1 MATLN
6 TRIQLKCDTYENWQA
21 NDIVLKNGEIGF
33 CVIPADTGAV
43 QTEPTV
49 MAKIGDGTKKFSE
62 LDWMSAKA
70 ADVYAWAK
78 AATKPTYQAS
88 EIENL
93 EEFISGEVND
103 TNTQYQIVQNGNL
116 GFKLQKKDIGDP
128 DFTDVNTITL
138 VAPTLVSGS
147 ANGTV
152 AYNGIDVAV
161 TGLKDAA
168 YTTVADIVA
177 QVTGPAESEEPATGA
192 DKTVAGA
199 KAYADEKVAALDF
212 TDAAVEHQ
220 FITAVNETDG
230 VVSVVRAQP
239 AVADINGL
247 DTALAA
253 KQDTVVF
260 NTAYDASS
268 NKAATMTDVTNAV
281 SGLTGA
287 MHYVGTSTTDPATG
301 TVTIGDAPYTGKVG
315 DVVVYNAKE
324 YVCESVSDGSATWRL
339 LGDEGSYAV
348 KGAITDADI
357 ASDAAIVA
365 SKVVGLEQAISDVA
379 GLKTSVGE
387 TPVAE
392 QITTAIGNLDN
403 SDAAVANQFVTAV
416 TQTDGVVAIQR
427 AQAAVADINGL
438 QGALD
443 AKANDSALAPVAKSG
458 KVDDLTQDA
467 VLILNCGSATVN
479 V

>member
-6 TRIQLKCDTYENWQA
+6 TRIQLKFDTYQNWLD
-21 NDIVLKNGEIGF
+21 NDIVLLKGEMGIAE
-33 CVIPADTGAV
+33 IPADTGVV
-43 QTEPTV
+43 QSEP
-49 MAKIGDGTKKFSE
+49 AYLIKIGDGTKKFSE
-62 LDWMSAKA
+62 LDWVSGKA

-88 EIENL
+88 EIQGL
-93 EEFISGEVND
+93 ADFIDGEIQD
-103 TNTQYQIVQNGNL
+103 SNTQYQIVQNGNL
-116 GFKLQKKDIGDP
+116 GFKLQKKDIGEEA
-128 DFTDVNTITL
+128 FTDVNTITL
-138 VAPTLVSGS
+138 VAPTLAPGS

-152 AYNGIDVAV
+152 AYNGSDVAV

-168 YTTVADIVA
+168 YTTVADIIE
-177 QVTGPAESEEPATGA
+177 QVTGPAEPEEPATGA
-192 DKTVAGA
+192 DNTIAGA
-199 KAYADEKVAALDF
+199 KAYADEKIAALDF
-212 TDAAVEHQ
+212 TDSAVEHQ
-220 FITAVNETDG
+220 FITAVNETNG

-260 NTAYDASS
+260 NTAYDAAS

-281 SGLTGA
+281 AGLSGA
-287 MHYVGTSTTDPATG
+287 MHFVGTSTTDPAGG
-301 TVTIGDAPYTGKVG
+301 TVTIGEEVYTGKAG
-315 DVVVYNAKE
+315 DVVLYNQKE
-324 YVCESVSDGSATWRL
+324 YVYNGTNWIE
-339 LGDEGSYAV
+339 LGDETSYAV
-348 KGAITDADI
+348 KGSIKNADI
-357 ASDAAIVA
+357 AADAAIAA
-365 SKVVGLEQAISDVA
+365 SKVAGLDQAISDIA
-379 GLKTSVGE
+379 GLKTSVGA

-416 TQTDGVVAIQR
+416 TQTDGVVAVQR

-438 QGALD
+438 QAALD
-443 AKANDSALAPVAKSG
+443 AKANDSALAAVAKSG

>member
-21 NDIVLKNGEIGF
+21 NDIILKNGEIGF
-33 CVIPADTGAV
+33 CVIPGETGAV

-49 MAKIGDGTKKFSE
+49 IAKIGDGVKKYSE

-88 EIENL
+88 EIEGL

-128 DFTDVNTITL
+128 NFTDVNDITL
-138 VAPTLVSGS
+138 VTPTLGSGS

-152 AYNGIDVAV
+152 AYNGTDVAV

-168 YTTVADIVA
+168 YTTVADIIE
-177 QVTGPAESEEPATGA
+177 QVTGPAEPEEPATGA
-192 DKTVAGA
+192 DNTIAGA

-212 TDAAVEHQ
+212 TDSAVEHQ

-230 VVSVVRAQP
+230 VVSIVRAQP
-239 AVADINGL
+239 AIADINGL

-281 SGLTGA
+281 AGLSGA
-287 MHYVGTSTTDPATG
+287 MHFVGTSTTDPAGG
-301 TVTIGDAPYTGKVG
+301 TVTISEQPYSGKSG
-315 DVVVYNAKE
+315 DVVLYNQKE
-324 YVCESVSDGSATWRL
+324 YVYNGTDWIE
-339 LGDEGSYAV
+339 LGDETSYAV
-348 KGAITDADI
+348 KGSIKDVDI
-357 ASDAAIVA
+357 AADAAIA
-365 SKVVGLEQAISDVA
+365 SSKVAGLEQAISDIA
-379 GLKTSVGE
+379 GLKTSVGA

-403 SDAAVANQFVTAV
+403 TDAAVANQFVTAV
-416 TQTDGVVAIQR
+416 TQTDGVVAVQR

-443 AKANDSALAPVAKSG
+443 AKANDSDLAAVAKSG

>member
-33 CVIPADTGAV
+33 CVIPGETGAV

-49 MAKIGDGTKKFSE
+49 IAKIGDGVKKYSE

-88 EIENL
+88 EIEGL

-128 DFTDVNTITL
+128 NFTDVNDITL
-138 VAPTLVSGS
+138 VAPTLGSGS

-152 AYNGIDVAV
+152 AYNGTDVAV

-168 YTTVADIVA
+168 YTTVAAIIE
-177 QVTGPAESEEPATGA
+177 QVTGPAEPEEPATGA
-192 DKTVAGA
+192 DNTIAGA
-199 KAYADEKVAALDF
+199 KAYANEKVAALDF
-212 TDAAVEHQ
+212 TDSAVEHQ

-281 SGLTGA
+281 AGLSGA
-287 MHYVGTSTTDPATG
+287 MHFVGTSTTDPAGG
-301 TVTIGDAPYTGKVG
+301 TVTISEQPYSGKSG
-315 DVVVYNAKE
+315 DVVLYNQKE
-324 YVCESVSDGSATWRL
+324 YVYNGTDWIE
-339 LGDEGSYAV
+339 LGDETSYAV
-348 KGAITDADI
+348 KGSIKDVDI
-357 ASDAAIVA
+357 AADAAIA
-365 SKVVGLEQAISDVA
+365 SSKVAGLEQAISDIA
-379 GLKTSVGE
+379 GLKTSVGA

-403 SDAAVANQFVTAV
+403 TDAAVANQFVTAV
-416 TQTDGVVAIQR
+416 TQTDGVVAVQR

-443 AKANDSALAPVAKSG
+443 AKANDSDLAAVAKSG

>member
-6 TRIQLKCDTYENWQA
+6 TRIQLKFDTYQNWLD
-21 NDIVLKNGEIGF
+21 NDIVLLKGEIGIAE
-33 CVIPADTGAV
+33 IPAKTGVV
-43 QTEPTV
+43 QSEP
-49 MAKIGDGTKKFSE
+49 AYLIKIGDGTKKFSQ
-62 LDWMSAKA
+62 LDWVSGKA

-88 EIENL
+88 EIQGL
-93 EEFISGEVND
+93 ADFIDGEIQD
-103 TNTQYQIVQNGNL
+103 SNTQYQIVQNGNL

-152 AYNGIDVAV
+152 AYNGTDVAV

-168 YTTVADIVA
+168 YTTVADIIE
-177 QVTGPAESEEPATGA
+177 QVTGPAEPEEPATGA
-192 DKTVAGA
+192 DNTIAGA
-199 KAYADEKVAALDF
+199 KAYTDEKVAALDF
-212 TDAAVEHQ
+212 TDSAKEHQ

-230 VVSVVRAQP
+230 VVSVTRAQP

-247 DTALAA
+247 DTVLAA

-260 NTAYDASS
+260 NTAYDAAS

-281 SGLTGA
+281 AGLSGA
-287 MHYVGTSTTDPATG
+287 MHFVGTSTTDPAGG
-301 TVTIGDAPYTGKVG
+301 TVTIGEEAYTGKPG
-315 DVVVYNAKE
+315 DVVLFGQKE
-324 YVCESVSDGSATWRL
+324 YVFDGTNWKL

-348 KGAITDADI
+348 KGAITNADI
-357 ASDAAIVA
+357 AAGAAIDA
-365 SKVVGLEQAISDVA
+365 SKVTGLETAISDIA
-379 GLKTSVGE
+379 GLKTSVGA

-416 TQTDGVVAIQR
+416 TQTDGVVAVQR

-438 QGALD
+438 QTALD
-443 AKANDSALAPVAKSG
+443 AKANDSALAAVAKSG

>member
-6 TRIQLKCDTYENWQA
+6 TRIQLKFDTYQNWLD
-21 NDIVLKNGEIGF
+21 NDIVLLKGEIGIAE
-33 CVIPADTGAV
+33 IPADTGVV
-43 QTEPTV
+43 QSEP
-49 MAKIGDGTKKFSE
+49 AYLIKIGDGTKKFSQ
-62 LDWMSAKA
+62 LDWVSGKA

-88 EIENL
+88 EIQGL
-93 EEFISGEVND
+93 ADFIDGEIQD
-103 TNTQYQIVQNGNL
+103 SNTQYQIVQNGNL

-138 VAPTLVSGS
+138 VAPTLAPGS

-152 AYNGIDVAV
+152 AYNGSDVAV

-168 YTTVADIVA
+168 YTTVAAIIE
-177 QVTGPAESEEPATGA
+177 QVTGPAEPEEPATGA

-281 SGLTGA
+281 AGLSGA
-287 MHYVGTSTTDPATG
+287 MHFVGASTTDPAGG
-301 TVTIGDAPYTGKVG
+301 TVTIGEELYSGKSG
-315 DVVVYNAKE
+315 DVVLFGQKE
-324 YVCESVSDGSATWRL
+324 YVFDGTNWKL

-348 KGAITDADI
+348 KGAITNADI
-357 ASDAAIVA
+357 AAGAAIDA
-365 SKVVGLEQAISDVA
+365 SKVAGLETAISDIA
-379 GLKTSVGE
+379 GLKTSVGT

-392 QITTAIGNLDN
+392 QITTAIGNLDKT
-403 SDAAVANQFVTAV
+403 DAPVASQFVTAV
-416 TQTDGVVAIQR
+416 TQTDGVIAVQR

-438 QGALD
+438 QTALD
-443 AKANDSALAPVAKSG
+443 AKANDGDLATVAKSG

>member
-33 CVIPADTGAV
+33 CVIPGETGAV

-49 MAKIGDGTKKFSE
+49 IAKIGDGVKKYSE

-88 EIENL
+88 EIEGL

-128 DFTDVNTITL
+128 NFTDVNDITL
-138 VAPTLVSGS
+138 VAPTLGSGS

-152 AYNGIDVAV
+152 AYNGTDVAV

-168 YTTVADIVA
+168 YTTVAAIIE
-177 QVTGPAESEEPATGA
+177 QVTGPAEPEEPATGA
-192 DKTVAGA
+192 DNTIAGA

-212 TDAAVEHQ
+212 TDSAVEHQ

-260 NTAYDASS
+260 NTAYDAAN

-281 SGLTGA
+281 AGLSGA
-287 MHYVGTSTTDPATG
+287 MHFVGTSTTNPAEG
-301 TVTIGDAPYTGKVG
+301 TVTISEEVYQGKSG
-315 DVVVYNAKE
+315 DVVLYNQKE
-324 YVCESVSDGSATWRL
+324 YVYNGTNWIE
-339 LGDEGSYAV
+339 LGDETSYAV
-348 KGAITDADI
+348 KGSIKDVDI
-357 ASDAAIVA
+357 AADAAIA
-365 SKVVGLEQAISDVA
+365 SSKVTGLDQAISDIA
-379 GLKTSVGE
+379 GLKTSVGA

-392 QITTAIGNLDN
+392 QITTAISNLDN

-416 TQTDGVVAIQR
+416 TQTDGVVAVQR

-443 AKANDSALAPVAKSG
+443 AKANDSDLAAVAKSG

>member
-6 TRIQLKCDTYENWQA
+6 TRIQLKFDTYQNWLD
-21 NDIVLKNGEIGF
+21 NDIVLLKGEIGIAE
-33 CVIPADTGAV
+33 IPADTGVV
-43 QTEPTV
+43 QSEP
-49 MAKIGDGTKKFSE
+49 AYLIKIGDGTKKFSQ
-62 LDWMSAKA
+62 LDWVSGKA

-88 EIENL
+88 EIEGL
-93 EEFISGEVND
+93 ADFIDGEIQD
-103 TNTQYQIVQNGNL
+103 SNTQYQIVQNGNL
-116 GFKLQKKDIGDP
+116 GFKLQKKDIGDAE
-128 DFTDVNTITL
+128 FTDVNTITL
-138 VAPTLVSGS
+138 VAPTLAPGS

-152 AYNGIDVAV
+152 AYNGADIAV

-177 QVTGPAESEEPATGA
+177 QVTGPAEPEEPATGA
-192 DKTVAGA
+192 DNTIAGA

-212 TDAAVEHQ
+212 TDAVVEHQ

-260 NTAYDASS
+260 NTAYNAAS

-281 SGLTGA
+281 AGLSGA
-287 MHYVGTSTTDPATG
+287 MHFVGTSTTDPAGG
-301 TVTIGDAPYTGKVG
+301 TVTIGEEAYTGKPG
-315 DVVVYNAKE
+315 DVVLFGQKE
-324 YVCESVSDGSATWRL
+324 YVFDGTNWKL

-348 KGAITDADI
+348 KGAITNADI
-357 ASDAAIVA
+357 AAGAAIDA
-365 SKVVGLEQAISDVA
+365 SKVAGLETAISDIA
-379 GLKTSVGE
+379 GLKTSVGT

-392 QITTAIGNLDN
+392 QITTAIGNLDKT
-403 SDAAVANQFVTAV
+403 DAAVASQFVTAV
-416 TQTDGVVAIQR
+416 TQTDGVIAVQR
-427 AQAAVADINGL
+427 AQAAVADISGL
-438 QGALD
+438 QTALD
-443 AKANDSALAPVAKSG
+443 AKANDSALAAVAKSG
-458 KVDDLTQDA
+458 KVDDLTQGA

>member
-6 TRIQLKCDTYENWQA
+6 TRIQLKFDTYQNWLD
-21 NDIVLKNGEIGF
+21 NDIVLLKGEIGIAE
-33 CVIPADTGAV
+33 IPADTGVV
-43 QTEPTV
+43 QSEP
-49 MAKIGDGTKKFSE
+49 AYLIKIGDGTKKFSE
-62 LDWMSAKA
+62 LDWVSGKA

-88 EIENL
+88 EIEGL
-93 EEFISGEVND
+93 EDFISGEVED

-138 VAPTLVSGS
+138 VAPTLAPGS

-152 AYNGIDVAV
+152 AYNGEDVAV

-168 YTTVADIVA
+168 YTTVADIIE
-177 QVTGPAESEEPATGA
+177 QITGPAEPEEPATGE
-192 DKTVAGA
+192 DNTIAGA

-212 TDAAVEHQ
+212 TDSAVEHQ

-260 NTAYDASS
+260 NTAYDAAS

-281 SGLTGA
+281 AGLSGA
-287 MHYVGTSTTDPATG
+287 MHFVGTSTTDPAGG
-301 TVTIGDAPYTGKVG
+301 TVTIGEEPYSGKSG
-315 DVVVYNAKE
+315 DVVLFGQKE
-324 YVCESVSDGSATWRL
+324 YVFDGTNWKL

-348 KGAITDADI
+348 KGAITNADI
-357 ASDAAIVA
+357 AAGAAIDA
-365 SKVVGLEQAISDVA
+365 SKVAGLETAISDIA

-387 TPVAE
+387 TPVAT
-392 QITTAIGNLDN
+392 QISTAIGNLDN
-403 SDAAVANQFVTAV
+403 SDAAVASQFVTAV
-416 TQTDGVVAIQR
+416 TQTDGVVAVQR

-438 QGALD
+438 QTALD
-443 AKANDSALAPVAKSG
+443 AKANDSALAAVAKSG

>member
-6 TRIQLKCDTYENWQA
+6 TRIQLKCDIYENWQA

-33 CVIPADTGAV
+33 CVIPADTGAA

-49 MAKIGDGTKKFSE
+49 MAKIGDGAKKYSE

-88 EIENL
+88 EIEGL
-93 EEFISGEVND
+93 DDFISGEVND
-103 TNTQYQIVQNGNL
+103 TNTQYQIVQNGNM

-128 DFTDVNTITL
+128 SFTDVNDITL
-138 VAPTLVSGS
+138 VAPTLGSGS

-152 AYNGIDVAV
+152 AYNGTDVAV

-168 YTTVADIVA
+168 YTTVADIIA
-177 QVTGPAESEEPATGA
+177 QVTGPAEPEEPATGA
-192 DKTVAGA
+192 DNTIAGA

-212 TDAAVEHQ
+212 DDSAVEHQ
-220 FITAVNETDG
+220 FITEVNETDG
-230 VVSVVRAQP
+230 VVSVTRAQP

-281 SGLTGA
+281 AGLSGA
-287 MHYVGTSTTDPATG
+287 MHFVGESTTDPSTG
-301 TVTIGDAPYTGKVG
+301 TVTISEAPYSGKSG
-315 DVVVYNAKE
+315 DVVLFGQKE
-324 YVCESVSDGSATWRL
+324 YVFDGTNWKL

-348 KGAITDADI
+348 KGAITNADI
-357 ASDAAIVA
+357 ASGAAIDA
-365 SKVVGLEQAISDVA
+365 SKVTGLEQAISDIA
-379 GLKTSVGE
+379 GLKTSVGA

-416 TQTDGVVAIQR
+416 TQTDGVVAVQR
-427 AQAAVADINGL
+427 AQAAVADISGL

-443 AKANDSALAPVAKSG
+443 AKANDSALAAVAKSG

>member
-33 CVIPADTGAV
+33 CVIPADTGAA

-49 MAKIGDGTKKFSE
+49 MAKIGDGTKKYSE

-70 ADVYAWAK
+70 ADVYDWAK
-78 AATKPTYQAS
+78 AATKPTYQAT
-88 EIENL
+88 EIEGL
-93 EEFISGEVND
+93 DDFISGEVND

-138 VAPTLVSGS
+138 VAPTLAPGS

-152 AYNGIDVAV
+152 AYNGADVAV

-168 YTTVADIVA
+168 YTTVADIIE
-177 QVTGPAESEEPATGA
+177 QVTGPAEPEEPATGA
-192 DKTVAGA
+192 DNTIAGA

-239 AVADINGL
+239 AIADINGL

-281 SGLTGA
+281 AGLSGA
-287 MHYVGTSTTDPATG
+287 MHFVGTSTTDPAGG
-301 TVTIGDAPYTGKVG
+301 TVTIGEEAYTGKSG
-315 DVVVYNAKE
+315 DVVLYNQKE
-324 YVCESVSDGSATWRL
+324 FVFNGTKWIE
-339 LGDEGSYAV
+339 LGDETSYAI
-348 KGAITDADI
+348 KGSIKDADI
-357 ASDAAIVA
+357 ASDAAIAA
-365 SKVVGLEQAISDVA
+365 SKVAGLETAISDIA
-379 GLKTSVGE
+379 GLKTSVGA

-416 TQTDGVVAIQR
+416 TQTDGVVAVQR

-443 AKANDSALAPVAKSG
+443 AKANDSDLAPVAKSG

>member
-33 CVIPADTGAV
+33 CVIPADTGAA

-49 MAKIGDGTKKFSE
+49 MAKIGDGTKKYSE

-70 ADVYAWAK
+70 ADVYDWAK
-78 AATKPTYQAS
+78 AATKPTYQAT
-88 EIENL
+88 EIEGL
-93 EEFISGEVND
+93 DDFISGEVND

-116 GFKLQKKDIGDP
+116 GFKLQKKDIGEAE
-128 DFTDVNTITL
+128 FTDVNTITL
-138 VAPTLVSGS
+138 VAPTLAPGS

-152 AYNGIDVAV
+152 AYNGADVAV

-177 QVTGPAESEEPATGA
+177 QVTGPAEPEEPATGA
-192 DKTVAGA
+192 DNTIAGA
-199 KAYADEKVAALDF
+199 KAYADEKIAALDF
-212 TDAAVEHQ
+212 TDSAEEHQ
-220 FITAVNETDG
+220 FITEVNETDG

-239 AVADINGL
+239 TVADINGL

-260 NTAYDASS
+260 NTAYDAAS

-281 SGLTGA
+281 AGLSGA
-287 MHYVGTSTTDPATG
+287 MHFVGTSTTDPAGG
-301 TVTIGDAPYTGKVG
+301 TVTISEQPYSGKSG
-315 DVVVYNAKE
+315 DVVLYNQKE
-324 YVCESVSDGSATWRL
+324 FVFNGTNWIE
-339 LGDEGSYAV
+339 LGDETSYAV
-348 KGAITDADI
+348 KGSIKDVDI
-357 ASDAAIVA
+357 AADAAIAA
-365 SKVVGLEQAISDVA
+365 SKVTGLEQAISDIA
-379 GLKTSVGE
+379 GLKTSVGA

-416 TQTDGVVAIQR
+416 TQTDGVVAVQR

-443 AKANDSALAPVAKSG
+443 AKANDSDLAPVAKSG

>member
-88 EIENL
+88 EITGL
-93 EEFISGEVND
+93 EDFISGQIKD
-103 TNTQYQIVQNGNL
+103 TNTQYQIVKNGNM
-116 GFKLQKKDIGDP
+116 GFKLQKKDVGDP
-128 DFTDVNTITL
+128 DFTDVNDITL
-138 VAPTLVSGS
+138 VAPTLGSGS

-152 AYNGIDVAV
+152 AYNGTDVAV

-177 QVTGPAESEEPATGA
+177 QVTGPAEPEEPATGA
-192 DKTVAGA
+192 DNTIAGA

-212 TDAAVEHQ
+212 TDSAVEHQ

-230 VVSVVRAQP
+230 VVSVTRAQP

-247 DTALAA
+247 DTVLAA

-260 NTAYDASS
+260 NTAYDAAS

-281 SGLTGA
+281 AGLSGA
-287 MHYVGTSTTDPATG
+287 MHFVGTSTTDPAGG
-301 TVTIGDAPYTGKVG
+301 TVTIGEEVYTGKPG
-315 DVVVYNAKE
+315 DVVLYNQKE
-324 YVCESVSDGSATWRL
+324 YVFNGTNWIE
-339 LGDEGSYAV
+339 LGDETSYAV
-348 KGAITDADI
+348 KGSIKDADI
-357 ASDAAIVA
+357 ASDAAIA
-365 SKVVGLEQAISDVA
+365 SSKVTGLDQAISDIA
-379 GLKTSVGE
+379 GLKTSVGA

-403 SDAAVANQFVTAV
+403 SDAAVVNQFVTAV
-416 TQTDGVVAIQR
+416 TQTDGVVAVQR

-443 AKANDSALAPVAKSG
+443 AKANDSALAAVAKSG

>member
-33 CVIPADTGAV
+33 CVIPGETGAV

-49 MAKIGDGTKKFSE
+49 IAKIGDGVKKYSE
-62 LDWMSAKA
+62 LDWISAKA

-88 EIENL
+88 EIEGL

-128 DFTDVNTITL
+128 NFTDVNDITL
-138 VAPTLVSGS
+138 VAPTLGSGS

-152 AYNGIDVAV
+152 AYNGTDVAV

-168 YTTVADIVA
+168 YTTVAAIIE
-177 QVTGPAESEEPATGA
+177 QVTGSAEPEEPATGA
-192 DKTVAGA
+192 DNTIAGA

-212 TDAAVEHQ
+212 TDSAVEHQ

-260 NTAYDASS
+260 NTAYDAAS

-281 SGLTGA
+281 SGLSGA
-287 MHYVGTSTTDPATG
+287 MHFVGTSTTNPAEG
-301 TVTIGDAPYTGKVG
+301 TVTISEEVYQGKSG
-315 DVVVYNAKE
+315 DVVLYNQKE
-324 YVCESVSDGSATWRL
+324 YVYNGTNWIE
-339 LGDEGSYAV
+339 LGDETSYAV
-348 KGAITDADI
+348 KGSIKDVDI
-357 ASDAAIVA
+357 AADAAIA
-365 SKVVGLEQAISDVA
+365 SSKVTGLDQAISDIA
-379 GLKTSVGE
+379 GLKTSVGA

-403 SDAAVANQFVTAV
+403 TDAAVANQFVTAV
-416 TQTDGVVAIQR
+416 TQTDGVVAVQR

-443 AKANDSALAPVAKSG
+443 AKANDSDLAAVAKSG

>member
-33 CVIPADTGAV
+33 CVIPGETGAV

-49 MAKIGDGTKKFSE
+49 IAKIGDGVKKYSE

-88 EIENL
+88 EIEGL

-103 TNTQYQIVQNGNL
+103 TNTQYQIVQSGNL

-128 DFTDVNTITL
+128 NFTDVNDITL
-138 VAPTLVSGS
+138 VAPTLGSGS

-152 AYNGIDVAV
+152 AYNGTDVAV

-168 YTTVADIVA
+168 YTTVAAIIE
-177 QVTGPAESEEPATGA
+177 QVTGSAEPEEPATGA
-192 DKTVAGA
+192 DNTIAGA

-212 TDAAVEHQ
+212 TDSAVEHQ

-281 SGLTGA
+281 AGLSGA
-287 MHYVGTSTTDPATG
+287 MHFVGTSTTDPAGG
-301 TVTIGDAPYTGKVG
+301 TVTISEQPYSGKSG
-315 DVVVYNAKE
+315 DVVLYNQKE
-324 YVCESVSDGSATWRL
+324 YVYNGTDWIE
-339 LGDEGSYAV
+339 LGDETSYAV
-348 KGAITDADI
+348 KGSIKDVDI
-357 ASDAAIVA
+357 AADAAIA
-365 SKVVGLEQAISDVA
+365 SSKVAGLEQAISDIA
-379 GLKTSVGE
+379 GLKTSVGA

-403 SDAAVANQFVTAV
+403 TDAAVANQFVTAV
-416 TQTDGVVAIQR
+416 TQTDGVVAVQR

-443 AKANDSALAPVAKSG
+443 AKANDSDLAAVAKSG

>member
-33 CVIPADTGAV
+33 CVIPGETGAV

-49 MAKIGDGTKKFSE
+49 IAKIGDGVKKYSE

-88 EIENL
+88 EIEGL

-116 GFKLQKKDIGDP
+116 GFKLQKKDIGDAE
-128 DFTDVNTITL
+128 FTDVNTITL
-138 VAPTLVSGS
+138 VAPTLTPGS

-152 AYNGIDVAV
+152 AYNGSDVAV
-161 TGLKDAA
+161 TGLQDAA
-168 YTTVADIVA
+168 YTTVAAIIE
-177 QVTGPAESEEPATGA
+177 QVTGPAEPEEPATGA
-192 DKTVAGA
+192 DNTIAGA

-212 TDAAVEHQ
+212 TDSAVEHQ

-260 NTAYDASS
+260 NTAYDAAS

-281 SGLTGA
+281 AGLSGA
-287 MHYVGTSTTDPATG
+287 MHFVGTSTTNPAEG
-301 TVTIGDAPYTGKVG
+301 TVTISEEVYQGKSG
-315 DVVVYNAKE
+315 DVVLYNQKE
-324 YVCESVSDGSATWRL
+324 YVYNGTNWIE
-339 LGDEGSYAV
+339 LGDETSYAV
-348 KGAITDADI
+348 KGSIKDVDI
-357 ASDAAIVA
+357 AADAAIA
-365 SKVVGLEQAISDVA
+365 SSKVTGLDQAISDIA
-379 GLKTSVGE
+379 GLKTSVGV

-416 TQTDGVVAIQR
+416 IQTDGVVAVQR

-443 AKANDSALAPVAKSG
+443 AKANDSDLATVAKSG

>member
-33 CVIPADTGAV
+33 CIIPADTGAV

-49 MAKIGDGTKKFSE
+49 IAKIGDGVKKYSE

-88 EIENL
+88 EIEGL
-93 EEFISGEVND
+93 EDFISGEVKD
-103 TNTQYQIVQNGNL
+103 TNTQYQIVKNGNL

-128 DFTDVNTITL
+128 DFTDVNTIDL
-138 VAPTLVSGS
+138 VAPTLAPGS

-152 AYNGIDVAV
+152 AYNGADVAV

-168 YTTVADIVA
+168 YSTVAAIIE
-177 QVTGPAESEEPATGA
+177 QVTGPAEPEEPATGE
-192 DKTVAGA
+192 DNTIAGA

-260 NTAYDASS
+260 NTAYDAAS

-281 SGLTGA
+281 AGLSGA
-287 MHYVGTSTTDPATG
+287 MHFVGTSTTDPAGG
-301 TVTIGDAPYTGKVG
+301 TVTIGEEPYSGKSG
-315 DVVVYNAKE
+315 DVVLFGQKE
-324 YVCESVSDGSATWRL
+324 YVFDGTNWKL

-348 KGAITDADI
+348 KGAITNADI
-357 ASDAAIVA
+357 AAGAAIDA
-365 SKVVGLEQAISDVA
+365 SKVTGLEQAISDIA
-379 GLKTSVGE
+379 GLKTSVGA

-416 TQTDGVVAIQR
+416 TQTDGVVAVQR

-438 QGALD
+438 QTALD
-443 AKANDSALAPVAKSG
+443 AKANDSDLAEVAKSG

>member
-6 TRIQLKCDTYENWQA
+6 TRIQLKFDTYQNWLD
-21 NDIVLKNGEIGF
+21 NDIVLLKGEIGIAE
-33 CVIPADTGAV
+33 IPADTGVV
-43 QTEPTV
+43 QSEP
-49 MAKIGDGTKKFSE
+49 AYLIKIGDGTKKFSE
-62 LDWMSAKA
+62 LDWVSGKA

-88 EIENL
+88 EIEGL
-93 EEFISGEVND
+93 EDFISGEVED

-138 VAPTLVSGS
+138 VAPTLAPGS

-152 AYNGIDVAV
+152 AYNGADVAV

-168 YTTVADIVA
+168 YTTVAAIIE
-177 QVTGPAESEEPATGA
+177 QVTGPAEPEEPATGA
-192 DKTVAGA
+192 DNTIAGA

-212 TDAAVEHQ
+212 TDSAVEHQ

-247 DTALAA
+247 DTVLAA

-268 NKAATMTDVTNAV
+268 NKAATMTDVNNAV
-281 SGLTGA
+281 SGLSGA
-287 MHYVGTSTTDPATG
+287 MHFVGTSTTDPAGG
-301 TVTIGDAPYTGKVG
+301 TVTIGEEPYSGKSG
-315 DVVVYNAKE
+315 DVVLFGQKE
-324 YVCESVSDGSATWRL
+324 YVFDGTNWKL

-348 KGAITDADI
+348 KGAITNADI
-357 ASDAAIVA
+357 AAGAAIDA
-365 SKVVGLEQAISDVA
+365 SKVTGLETAISDIA

-403 SDAAVANQFVTAV
+403 SDKAVASQFVTAV
-416 TQTDGVVAIQR
+416 TQTDGVVAVQR
-427 AQAAVADINGL
+427 AQAAVADISGL
-438 QGALD
+438 QTALD
-443 AKANDSALAPVAKSG
+443 AKANDSALAAVAKSG

>member
-6 TRIQLKCDTYENWQA
+6 TRIQLKFDTYQNWLD
-21 NDIVLKNGEIGF
+21 NDIVLLKGEMGIAE
-33 CVIPADTGAV
+33 IPADTGVV
-43 QTEPTV
+43 QSEP
-49 MAKIGDGTKKFSE
+49 AYLIKIGDGTKKFSE
-62 LDWMSAKA
+62 LDWVSGKA

-88 EIENL
+88 EIEGL
-93 EEFISGEVND
+93 ADFIDGEIQD
-103 TNTQYQIVQNGNL
+103 SNTQYQIVQNGNL
-116 GFKLQKKDIGDP
+116 GFKLQKKDIGEEV
-128 DFTDVNTITL
+128 FTDVNTITL
-138 VAPTLVSGS
+138 VAPTLAPGS

-152 AYNGIDVAV
+152 AYNGSDVAV

-168 YTTVADIVA
+168 YTTVAAIIE
-177 QVTGPAESEEPATGA
+177 QVTGPAEPEEPATGA

-199 KAYADEKVAALDF
+199 KAYADEKIAALDF
-212 TDAAVEHQ
+212 TDSAVEHQ

-239 AVADINGL
+239 AVTDINGL

-260 NTAYDASS
+260 NTAYDAAS

-281 SGLTGA
+281 AGLSGA
-287 MHYVGTSTTDPATG
+287 MHFVGTSTTDPAGG
-301 TVTIGDAPYTGKVG
+301 TVTIGEEAYTGKSG
-315 DVVVYNAKE
+315 DVVLFGQKE
-324 YVCESVSDGSATWRL
+324 YVFDGTNWKL

-348 KGAITDADI
+348 KGAITNADI
-357 ASDAAIVA
+357 AAGAAIDA
-365 SKVVGLEQAISDVA
+365 SKVAGLETAISDIA
-379 GLKTSVGE
+379 GLKTSVGT

-392 QITTAIGNLDN
+392 QITTAIGNLDKT
-403 SDAAVANQFVTAV
+403 DAPVASQFVTAV
-416 TQTDGVVAIQR
+416 TQTDGVVAVQR

-438 QGALD
+438 QAALD
-443 AKANDSALAPVAKSG
+443 AKANDGDLAAVAKSG

>member
-6 TRIQLKCDTYENWQA
+6 TRIQLKFDTYQNWLD
-21 NDIVLKNGEIGF
+21 NDIVLLKGEIGIAE
-33 CVIPADTGAV
+33 IPADTGVV
-43 QTEPTV
+43 QSEP
-49 MAKIGDGTKKFSE
+49 AYLIKIGNGTKKFSE
-62 LDWMSAKA
+62 LDWVSGKA

-88 EIENL
+88 EIEGL
-93 EEFISGEVND
+93 EDFISGEVED
-103 TNTQYQIVQNGNL
+103 TNTQYKIVQNGNL

-152 AYNGIDVAV
+152 AYNGSDVAV

-168 YTTVADIVA
+168 YTTVAAIIE
-177 QVTGPAESEEPATGA
+177 QVTGPAEPEQPATGA

-199 KAYADEKVAALDF
+199 KAYADEKIKALDF
-212 TDAAVEHQ
+212 TDSAVEHQ

-230 VVSVVRAQP
+230 VVSVTRAQP
-239 AVADINGL
+239 VVADINGL

-281 SGLTGA
+281 AGLSGA
-287 MHYVGTSTTDPATG
+287 MHFVGTSTTDPAGG
-301 TVTIGDAPYTGKVG
+301 TVTISKEPYSGKSG
-315 DVVVYNAKE
+315 DVVLFGQKE
-324 YVCESVSDGSATWRL
+324 YVFDGTNWKL

-348 KGAITDADI
+348 KGAITNADI
-357 ASDAAIVA
+357 AAGAAIDA
-365 SKVVGLEQAISDVA
+365 SKVAGLETAISDIA
-379 GLKTSVGE
+379 GLKTSVGT
-387 TPVAE
+387 TPAAE

-416 TQTDGVVAIQR
+416 TQTDGVVAVQR

-438 QGALD
+438 QSALD
-443 AKANDSALAPVAKSG
+443 TKANDSDLATVAKSG

>member
-49 MAKIGDGTKKFSE
+49 IAKIGDGVKKYSE

-88 EIENL
+88 EIEGL
-93 EEFISGEVND
+93 DEFISGEVND

-128 DFTDVNTITL
+128 NFTDVNDITL
-138 VAPTLVSGS
+138 VAPTLGSGS

-152 AYNGIDVAV
+152 AYNGTDVAV

-168 YTTVADIVA
+168 YSTVADIIA
-177 QVTGPAESEEPATGA
+177 QVTGPAEPEEPATGA
-192 DKTVAGA
+192 DNTIAGA

-212 TDAAVEHQ
+212 TDSAKEHQ

-230 VVSVVRAQP
+230 VVSVTRAQP

-260 NTAYDASS
+260 NTAYDAAS

-281 SGLTGA
+281 AGLSGA
-287 MHYVGTSTTDPATG
+287 MHFVGTSTTDPAGG
-301 TVTIGDAPYTGKVG
+301 TVTIGEEAYTGKSG
-315 DVVVYNAKE
+315 DVVLFGQKE
-324 YVCESVSDGSATWRL
+324 YVFDGTNWKL

-348 KGAITDADI
+348 KGSIKDADI
-357 ASDAAIVA
+357 ASDAAIDA
-365 SKVVGLEQAISDVA
+365 SKVAGLETAISDIA
-379 GLKTSVGE
+379 GLKTSVGA

-392 QITTAIGNLDN
+392 QITTAIGNLDKT
-403 SDAAVANQFVTAV
+403 DAVVTSQFVTAV
-416 TQTDGVVAIQR
+416 TQTDGVIAVQR

-438 QGALD
+438 QTALD
-443 AKANDSALAPVAKSG
+443 AKANDGDLATVAKSG

>member
-1 MATLN
+1 MSTLN

-21 NDIVLKNGEIGF
+21 NDIVLMNGEIGL

-43 QTEPTV
+43 QSEPTV
-49 MAKIGDGTKKFSE
+49 IAKIGDGTKKFSE

-88 EIENL
+88 EIEGL
-93 EEFISGEVND
+93 EDFISGEVND

-116 GFKLQKKDIGDP
+116 GFKLQKKDVGEAE
-128 DFTDVNTITL
+128 FTDVNTITL
-138 VAPTLVSGS
+138 VAPTLAPGS

-152 AYNGIDVAV
+152 AYNGSDVAV

-168 YTTVADIVA
+168 YTTVAAIIE
-177 QVTGPAESEEPATGA
+177 QVTGPAEPEEPATGA
-192 DKTVAGA
+192 DNTIAGA

-212 TDAAVEHQ
+212 TDSAKEHQ

-230 VVSVVRAQP
+230 VVSVTRAQP

-281 SGLTGA
+281 AGLSGA
-287 MHYVGTSTTDPATG
+287 MHFVGTSTTDPAGG
-301 TVTIGDAPYTGKVG
+301 TVTIGDAPYSGKSG
-315 DVVVYNAKE
+315 DVVLFGQKE
-324 YVCESVSDGSATWRL
+324 YVFDGTNWKL

-348 KGAITDADI
+348 KGAITNADI
-357 ASDAAIVA
+357 AAGAAIDA
-365 SKVVGLEQAISDVA
+365 SKVAGLETAISDIA
-379 GLKTSVGE
+379 GLKTSVGA

-416 TQTDGVVAIQR
+416 TQTDGVVAVQR

-443 AKANDSALAPVAKSG
+443 AKANDSDLAAVAKSG

>member
-33 CVIPADTGAV
+33 CVIPANTGAV

-49 MAKIGDGTKKFSE
+49 MAKIGDGAKKYSE
-62 LDWMSAKA
+62 LKWMSANA

-78 AATKPTYQAS
+78 AATKPAYQAS
-88 EIENL
+88 EIEGL

-103 TNTQYQIVQNGNL
+103 TNTQYQIVQNGNM

-128 DFTDVNTITL
+128 NFTDVNDITL
-138 VAPTLVSGS
+138 VAPTLGSGS
-147 ANGTV
+147 TNGTV
-152 AYNGIDVAV
+152 AYNGTDVAV

-168 YTTVADIVA
+168 YSTVADIIA
-177 QVTGPAESEEPATGA
+177 RVTGPAEPEEPATGA
-192 DKTVAGA
+192 DNTIAGA

-212 TDAAVEHQ
+212 TDSAKEHQ

-239 AVADINGL
+239 AVADISGL
-247 DTALAA
+247 DTVLAA

-268 NKAATMTDVTNAV
+268 NKAATMTDVNNAV
-281 SGLTGA
+281 AGLSGA
-287 MHYVGTSTTDPATG
+287 MHFVGTSTTDPSTG
-301 TVTIGDAPYTGKVG
+301 TVTISEAPYSGKSG
-315 DVVVYNAKE
+315 DVVLFGQKE
-324 YVCESVSDGSATWRL
+324 YVFDGTNWKL

-348 KGAITDADI
+348 KGAITNADI
-357 ASDAAIVA
+357 AAGAAIDA
-365 SKVVGLEQAISDVA
+365 SKVTGLEQAISDIA
-379 GLKTSVGE
+379 GLKTSVGA

-403 SDAAVANQFVTAV
+403 TDKAAANQFVTAV
-416 TQTDGVVAIQR
+416 TQTDGVVAVQR

-438 QGALD
+438 QTALD
-443 AKANDSALAPVAKSG
+443 AKANDSALAAVAKSG

>member
-1 MATLN
+1 MSTLN

-21 NDIVLKNGEIGF
+21 NDIVLMNSEIGL

-43 QTEPTV
+43 QSEPTV
-49 MAKIGDGTKKFSE
+49 IAKIGDGTKKFSE

-78 AATKPTYQAS
+78 AAAKPTYQAS
-88 EIENL
+88 EIEGL
-93 EEFISGEVND
+93 EDFISGEVKD
-103 TNTQYQIVQNGNL
+103 TNTQYQIVKNGNL

-128 DFTDVNTITL
+128 DFTDVNTIDL
-138 VAPTLVSGS
+138 VAPTLAPGS

-152 AYNGIDVAV
+152 AYNGADVAV

-168 YTTVADIVA
+168 YSTVADIIA
-177 QVTGPAESEEPATGA
+177 QVTGPAEPEEPATGA
-192 DKTVAGA
+192 DNTIAGA

-212 TDAAVEHQ
+212 TDSAVTHQ
-220 FITAVNETDG
+220 FVTAENETDG

-281 SGLTGA
+281 AGLSGA
-287 MHYVGTSTTDPATG
+287 MHFVGSSTTDPAGG
-301 TVTIGDAPYTGKVG
+301 TVTIGDAPYSGKSG
-315 DVVVYNAKE
+315 DVVLFGQKE
-324 YVCESVSDGSATWRL
+324 YVFDGTNWKL

-348 KGAITDADI
+348 KGAITNADI
-357 ASDAAIVA
+357 AAGAAIDA
-365 SKVVGLEQAISDVA
+365 SKVAGLETAISDIA
-379 GLKTSVGE
+379 GLKTSVGA

-403 SDAAVANQFVTAV
+403 TDAAVANQFVTAV
-416 TQTDGVVAIQR
+416 TQTDGVVAVQR

-438 QGALD
+438 QTALD
-443 AKANDSALAPVAKSG
+443 AKANDSSLAAVAKSG

>member
-6 TRIQLKCDTYENWQA
+6 TRIQLKFDTYQNWLD
-21 NDIVLKNGEIGF
+21 NDIMLLKGEIGIAE
-33 CVIPADTGAV
+33 IPAETGVV
-43 QTEPTV
+43 QSEP
-49 MAKIGDGTKKFSE
+49 AYLIKIGDGTKKFSE
-62 LDWMSAKA
+62 LDWVSGKA

-78 AATKPTYQAS
+78 AAKKPTYQAS
-88 EIENL
+88 EIEGL
-93 EEFISGEVND
+93 EEFISGEVKD
-103 TNTQYQIVQNGNL
+103 TNTQYQIVKNGNL

-128 DFTDVNTITL
+128 EFTDVNTIDL

-152 AYNGIDVAV
+152 AYNGSDVAV

-168 YTTVADIVA
+168 YSTVADIIK
-177 QVTGPAESEEPATGA
+177 QVTGNTEEGEPATGA
-192 DKTVAGA
+192 DNTIAGA

-212 TDAAVEHQ
+212 IDSAVEHQ
-220 FITAVNETDG
+220 FITAVNETNG
-230 VVSVVRAQP
+230 IVSVVRAQP
-239 AVADINGL
+239 AVTDINGL

-281 SGLTGA
+281 AGLSGA
-287 MHYVGTSTTDPATG
+287 MHFVGTSTTDPAEG
-301 TVTIGDAPYTGKVG
+301 TVTINEEPYSGKSG
-315 DVVVYNAKE
+315 DVVLFGQKE
-324 YVCESVSDGSATWRL
+324 YVFDGANWKL

-348 KGAITDADI
+348 KGAITNADI
-357 ASDAAIVA
+357 AAGAAIDA
-365 SKVVGLEQAISDVA
+365 SKVTGLEQAISDIA

-392 QITTAIGNLDN
+392 QITTAISNLDN

-416 TQTDGVVAIQR
+416 TQTDGVVAVQR

-443 AKANDSALAPVAKSG
+443 KKANDSDLAKVAKSG